1 MLDAQGP
8 KGVVMNIYAEV
19 LCDDIFGR
27 KCIELIIEQFFEL
40 KLQTKNT
47 LNKLK
52 TC

>member
-8 KGVVMNIYAEV
+8 KGVVMEYYVMTYLAENAM
-19 LCDDIFGR
+19 D
-27 KCIELIIEQFFEL
+27 LIIEQFFEL
-40 KLQTKNT
+40 ELQTKNT